1 MGLTITNTDS
11 LRLLTIIDNISRDQ
25 SNTLTKLSTGLRI
38 NKGSDDP
45 AGLIA
50 LTSLQAELTAVNAAI
65 YNGQRADA
73 VLGVADGALG
83 EISSLLSDIQALTA
97 ASTSTGG
104 LSAAEISANQAQ
116 IDAAIDSIDRIVRT
130 TTFNG
135 KRLLDGSQSIQRT
148 GVTSTDIT
156 DVRLYSRGNTSS
168 NVTINVDVTAAAAQ
182 ATTTL
187 VDTEGTSNVTSG
199 ATQFSIAGS
208 LGTTSV
214 TVADGSTAAEI
225 AATINLSTDLTG
237 VVASATTGVVSIYS
251 QGYGSDKF
259 VSAQVLSGGFL
270 NSGQSSNT
278 FQSTNGNVDG
288 TDASVL
294 INGQQ
299 AGVDGLKVSFNT
311 GGISGSFNLTESF
324 GTQTSTDSTFVVSS
338 SGGAT
343 FQLGTDASTRATI
356 GIDSLFSFG
365 LGGGDSGG
373 VLSDLKSGG
382 SASLTNDV
390 STALN
395 VVKKA
400 IGDAA
405 NARGRIGGFQK
416 FQVQTSI
423 NSLNAAKIGLT
434 AAKSLIGDTDFATET
449 AELNRQQVL
458 LSSSIA
464 LLGLANQRAAAVLS
478 LLG

>member
-1 MGLTITNTDS
+1 
-11 LRLLTIIDNISRDQ
+11 
-25 SNTLTKLSTGLRI
+25 
-38 NKGSDDP
+38 
-45 AGLIA
+45 
-50 LTSLQAELTAVNAAI
+50 
-65 YNGQRADA
+65 
-73 VLGVADGALG
+73 
-83 EISSLLSDIQALTA
+83 
-97 ASTSTGG
+97 
-104 LSAAEISANQAQ
+104 
-116 IDAAIDSIDRIVRT
+116 
-130 TTFNG
+130 
-135 KRLLDGSQSIQRT
+135 
-148 GVTSTDIT
+148 
-156 DVRLYSRGNTSS
+156 
-168 NVTINVDVTAAAAQ
+168 
-182 ATTTL
+182 
-187 VDTEGTSNVTSG
+187 VTSG

-478 LLG
+478 LRG